1 MQPVQS
7 KRIFQEH
14 GVRYTDRRHAVYAG
28 LCNTTSHPTAE
39 ELKYLVSDAGCDIS
53 TATIYNTLD
62 LFCRQGLVRRLLMP
76 AGGDRYDADLNEHLH
91 LRLEDTGEVLDVPLD
106 LAETLLKE
114 LDHNVIEQIEA
125 RMGVGIERLGVHLVG
140 HRAADE

>member
-1 MQPVQS
+1 MQPVES

-14 GVRYTDRRHAVYAG
+14 GVRYTDRRHAVYTG
-28 LCNTTSHPTAE
+28 LSNTTSHPTAE
-39 ELKYLVSDAGCDIS
+39 ELKYLVSDAGCEVS

-62 LFCRQGLVRRLLMP
+62 LFCRKGLVRRLLMP
-76 AGGDRYDADLNEHLH
+76 SGGDRYDADLKEHLH

-114 LDHNVIEQIEA
+114 LDHKVIAQIEA

-140 HRAADE
+140 HRATDD